1 MDGSTCLRTSLLRFV
16 FTKSF
21 YVLVALA
28 FIPLSLSWQWPWL
41 AWLALAYDLLL
52 IFVAIIDARASQL
65 PKGFGISR
73 DFGGRFAMG
82 AETEV
87 RVHIQNASNRSLSLQ
102 LKDEFPPQMI
112 LKGERE
118 GQVVV
123 EPHSAATLIY
133 GVAPPRRGR
142 FEFGYTALRFRSRLG
157 LVWCDARGA
166 QPTAVKVY
174 PNLRRAREAELKA
187 LGARSLVSAHRK
199 TSWRGEGREFESMR
213 DYVRGDELRH
223 ISWTTTARRGK
234 LTTRQYQIERDQTIL
249 VALDAGRLMTARIEQ
264 ETKLDSAVHA
274 TLSLFSAAARAGDNA
289 GLVVFGRRIKSYLP
303 PNRGRDHIDAA
314 LEALYAVEPEMIEPS
329 YPHAFEF
336 IAANSKRR
344 ALVVLLTDL
353 VDEEGSKELL
363 TSLNLLRPRHLPLVV
378 TIADRDLKA
387 VVRGVPESTKDL
399 FTQSVA
405 EEIIHYREAA
415 LRMVESVGG
424 LALDVT
430 AAALAPALLE
440 TYLRVKERGLL

>member
-1 MDGSTCLRTSLLRFV
+1 MRFV
-16 FTKSF
+16 FTKLF
-21 YVLVALA
+21 YFLVTLALIPLWFSWEWPWLRWVALA
-28 FIPLSLSWQWPWL
+28 
-41 AWLALAYDLLL
+41 YNVLLL
-52 IFVAIIDARASQL
+52 AAAIAESRFCQL
-65 PKGFGISR
+65 PKELIVSREFGS
-73 DFGGRFAMG
+73 RFAMG
-82 AETEV
+82 ADTEV
-87 RVHIQNASNRSLSLQ
+87 RIHIQNASNQPLSLIV
-102 LKDEFPPQMI
+102 KDEYPPQMS
-112 LKGERE
+112 LNGVRE
-118 GQVVV
+118 GRFDVDAQ
-123 EPHSAATLIY
+123 STNTLIY
-133 GVAPPRRGR
+133 EVRPPRRGR
-142 FEFGYTALRFRSRLG
+142 FEFGQTALRFRSKYRLI
-157 LVWCDARGA
+157 WC
-166 QPTAVKVY
+166 QTKVVEPVTVKVY
-174 PNLRRAREAELKA
+174 PNMRRAREAELKA
-187 LGARSLVSAHRK
+187 LGARSLVSSHRK

-223 ISWTTTARRGK
+223 ISWTATARRGK

-249 VALDAGRLMTARIEQ
+249 IALDAGRLMTARIEN

-274 TLSLFSAAARAGDNA
+274 TLALFSAAARAGDNS

-303 PNRGRDHIDAA
+303 PGRGHDHIDAA
-314 LEALYAVEPEMIEPS
+314 LEALYGVEPEMIEPS

-344 ALVVLLTDL
+344 SLVVLLTDL

-363 TSLNLLRPRHLPLVV
+363 TSLHILRPRHLPLVV

-387 VVRGVPESTKDL
+387 VVRQTPSSVKEL

-405 EEIIHYREAA
+405 EEIIYHREAA
-415 LRMVESVGG
+415 LRLVESLGG

>member
-1 MDGSTCLRTSLLRFV
+1 MRFV
-16 FTKSF
+16 FTKLF
-21 YVLVALA
+21 YFLVALA
-28 FIPLSLSWQWPWL
+28 LIPLWFSWVFPWL
-41 AWLALAYDLLL
+41 AWVALAYNLLL
-52 IFVAIIDARASQL
+52 LGAAFAESRFCKL
-65 PKGFGISR
+65 PKGLTISR
-73 DFGGRFAMG
+73 DFSSRFAMG

-87 RVHIQNASNRSLSLQ
+87 RVNIQNASNKPVSLLV
-102 LKDEFPPQMI
+102 KDEYPPQMS
-112 LKGERE
+112 LNGMRE
-118 GQVVV
+118 GRLDIDAQ
-123 EPHSAATLIY
+123 STATLIY
-133 GVAPPRRGR
+133 GVKPPRRGR
-142 FEFGYTALRFRSRLG
+142 FEFGQTALRFRSKYKLI
-157 LVWCDARGA
+157 WCQTNAVD
-166 QPTAVKVY
+166 PVTVKVY
-174 PNLRRAREAELKA
+174 PNMRRAREAELKA
-187 LGARSLVSAHRK
+187 LGARSLVSSHRK

-223 ISWTTTARRGK
+223 ISWTATARRGK

-249 VALDAGRLMTARIEQ
+249 VALDAGRLMTARIEN

-274 TLSLFSAAARAGDNA
+274 TLALFSAAARAGDNA
-289 GLVVFGRRIKSYLP
+289 GLVVFGRRIKSYQP
-303 PNRGRDHIDAA
+303 PGRGHDQIDAA
-314 LEALYAVEPEMIEPS
+314 LEALHAVEPEMIEPS

-344 ALVVLLTDL
+344 SLVVLLTDL

-363 TSLNLLRPRHLPLVV
+363 TSLHILRPRHLPLVV

-387 VVRGVPESTKDL
+387 VVRQTPSSVKQL

-405 EEIIHYREAA
+405 EEIIYHREAA
-415 LRMVESVGG
+415 LRLVESIGG

>member
-1 MDGSTCLRTSLLRFV
+1 LRFV
-16 FTKSF
+16 FTKLF
-21 YVLVALA
+21 YLLLALA
-28 FIPLSLSWQWPWL
+28 FVPLSLSWGRPWL
-41 AWLALAYDLLL
+41 TWVAVAWDALLL
-52 IFVAIIDARASQL
+52 VAAVMDARLSQL
-65 PKGFGISR
+65 PKGLLVYREFGS
-73 DFGGRFAMG
+73 RFAMG

-87 RVHIQNASNRSLSLQ
+87 RIQVQNASSRAVSLR
-102 LKDEFPPQMI
+102 LKDEYPPQMK
-112 LKGERE
+112 LNGVRE
-118 GQVVV
+118 GDIRV
-123 EPHSAATLIY
+123 EAQSNATLIY
-133 GVAPPRRGR
+133 GVTPPRRGR
-142 FEFGYTALRFRSRLG
+142 FEFGHVAVRFRSRFNLA
-157 LVWCDARGA
+157 WCEARLA
-166 QPTAVKVY
+166 EPVTVKVY
-174 PNLRRAREAELKA
+174 PNMRRAREAELKA
-187 LGARSLVSAHRK
+187 LGARSVVSSHRK

-274 TLSLFSAAARAGDNA
+274 TLALFSAAARAGDNA

-303 PNRGRDHIDAA
+303 PSRGRDHIDAA

-329 YPHAFEF
+329 YPHALEF

-353 VDEEGSKELL
+353 VDEEGSRELL
-363 TSLNLLRPRHLPLVV
+363 TSLHLLRPRHLPLVV

-387 VVRGVPESTKDL
+387 VVRQTPSSVRDV

-405 EEIIHYREAA
+405 EEIIHHREAA
-415 LRMVESVGG
+415 LRLVESVGG

>member
-1 MDGSTCLRTSLLRFV
+1 LRFV
-16 FTKSF
+16 FTKLF
-21 YVLVALA
+21 YFLLALA
-28 FIPLSLSWQWPWL
+28 FVPLALSGGRPWL
-41 AWLALAYDLLL
+41 AWLALAYNILL
-52 IFVAIIDARASQL
+52 IAAAIVDSRTSKLPEQL
-65 PKGFGISR
+65 AIYR
-73 DFGGRFAMG
+73 EFGGRFAMG
-82 AETEV
+82 AEAEV
-87 RVHIQNASNRSLSLQ
+87 RIHVQNGSKRALSLKI
-102 LKDEFPPQMI
+102 KDEYPPQMI
-112 LKGERE
+112 LHGVRE
-118 GQVVV
+118 GDMRV
-123 EPHSAATLIY
+123 EAYNSATLIY
-133 GVAPPRRGR
+133 SVTPPRRGR
-142 FEFGYTALRFRSRLG
+142 FEFGYTAVRFRSRFN
-157 LVWCDARGA
+157 LVWCTTRASE
-166 QPTAVKVY
+166 PTSVKVY

-187 LGARSLVSAHRK
+187 LGARSLVSSHRK

-234 LTTRQYQIERDQTIL
+234 LTTRQYQIERDQTVL
-249 VALDAGRLMTARIEQ
+249 VALDTGRLMTARIEQ

-274 TLSLFSAAARAGDNA
+274 TLALFSAAARAGDNA
-289 GLVVFGRRIKSYLP
+289 GLVVFGRRIKSYLAP
-303 PNRGRDHIDAA
+303 GRGRDHIEAA
-314 LEALYAVEPEMIEPS
+314 LESLYAVEPEMIEPS

-344 ALVVLLTDL
+344 ALVILLTDL

-363 TSLNLLRPRHLPLVV
+363 TSLHLLRPRHLPLVV

-387 VVRGVPESTKDL
+387 VVRETPATVRSV

-405 EEIIHYREAA
+405 EEIIHHREAA
-415 LRMVESVGG
+415 LRLVESTGG

>member
-1 MDGSTCLRTSLLRFV
+1 MRFV
-16 FTKSF
+16 FTKLF
-21 YVLVALA
+21 YFLLALA
-28 FIPLSLSWQWPWL
+28 FVPLALSAGRSWL
-41 AWLALAYDLLL
+41 AWLALGYNILL
-52 IFVAIIDARASQL
+52 IAAAIFDARLSKL
-65 PKGFGISR
+65 PPTLRIYR
-73 DFGGRFAMG
+73 EFGGRFAMG

-87 RVHIQNASNRSLSLQ
+87 RIQIQNASNRAITLRI
-102 LKDEFPPQMI
+102 KDEFPPQMI
-112 LKGERE
+112 LNGSRE
-118 GQVVV
+118 GEVRVD
-123 EPHSAATLIY
+123 AYNTATLIY
-133 GVAPPRRGR
+133 GLTPPRRGR
-142 FEFGYTALRFRSRLG
+142 FEFGHTAVRFRSRFN
-157 LVWCDARGA
+157 LVWRDARVTE
-166 QPTAVKVY
+166 PITVKVY
-174 PNLRRAREAELKA
+174 PNIRRAREAELKA
-187 LGARSLVSAHRK
+187 LGARSLVSSHRK

-223 ISWTTTARRGK
+223 ISWTATARRGK

-249 VALDAGRLMTARIEQ
+249 IALDAGRLMTARIEQ

-303 PNRGRDHIDAA
+303 PSRGRDHIDAA

-344 ALVVLLTDL
+344 ALVILLTDL

-363 TSLNLLRPRHLPLVV
+363 TSLHLLRPRHLPLVV

-387 VVRGVPESTKDL
+387 VVRQTPETARGV

-405 EEIIHYREAA
+405 EEIIHHREAA
-415 LRMVESVGG
+415 LRLVESIGG